1 MSKKEFGPEPWV
13 FPNPTVLVGTVV
25 DGKPNIAPY
34 AWCGITCGD
43 PPTLSVGVRHER
55 YTLQGIYRNNAFSV
69 NIPSEAIITET
80 DYCGMVS
87 GSNTDKVA
95 ECGFNVFFG
104 KLETAPLI
112 EECPV
117 NLECE
122 VLHMLNVGIH
132 MMVVG
137 KIVNAHVNED
147 CLTNGQ
153 PDIMKIKPFVYSR
166 GPSPRYNAVGEVLG
180 KAFDIGKSLKNH
192 IR

>member
-1 MSKKEFGPEPWV
+1 MMNKKEFGPEPWV

-34 AWCGITCGD
+34 AWCGITGGD

-69 NIPSEAIITET
+69 NIPSVDIITET

-87 GSNTDKVA
+87 GSNTDKIA
-95 ECGFNVFFG
+95 ECGFNVFYG
-104 KLETAPLI
+104 NLESAPLI

-122 VLHMLNVGIH
+122 VLHTIDVGIH
-132 MMVVG
+132 MLVVG
-137 KIVNAHVNED
+137 KIVNAHVTEN

-166 GPSPRYNAVGEVLG
+166 GPSARYNAIGEVLG
-180 KAFDIGKSLKNH
+180 KAFDIGKSLKK
-192 IR
+192 